1 MLAPPRTG
9 TFASVEGLTLETNGS
24 RLTARLDR
32 PDGNLLSLA
41 MCDALVD
48 ILTHPPEGAHVL
60 VIEGA
65 GDTFCMGRERSVGTA
80 DSLGDEVRR
89 LIAVHEALLH
99 TRLVTVAQVHG
110 DAAGFGVGLA
120 ALCDVGIGVRSLTF
134 SFPEVRIDLAPSL
147 VLAWLPRI
155 VGRRQAFWMTA
166 TGEPVTGEQAVP
178 MGLLNRVV
186 EDSLE
191 LEAEVKACVETLQG
205 HSPRVHAQIKAMLR
219 SSASLSE
226 EQAYELSADQL
237 VVGSLLRRID

>member
-1 MLAPPRTG
+1 MSITSATTTVP
-9 TFASVEGLTLETNGS
+9 SVEGLTLETDGS

-41 MCDALVD
+41 ICDALVD
-48 ILTHPPEGAHVL
+48 VLTHPPEGAHVV

-65 GDTFCMGRERSVGTA
+65 GDSFCMGRERTVGTA
-80 DSLGDEVRR
+80 ASLGDEVRR
-89 LIAVHEALLH
+89 LIAVHEALLR
-99 TRLVTVAQVHG
+99 TPLVTIAQVNG

-120 ALCDVGIGVRSLTF
+120 ALCDVGIGVRSLRF

-147 VLAWLPRI
+147 VLAWLPRV

-166 TGEPVTGEQAVP
+166 TGEPVTGEQAVH

-186 EDSLE
+186 AAAE
-191 LEAEVKACVETLQG
+191 LEAEVTACVETLQS
-205 HSPRVHAQIKAMLR
+205 HSPRVHAQIKSMLR